1 MDGTQDLRLCCKLMH
16 DNKVGMYSLEEL
28 QLIVEE
34 KFTPSQTIWTVMLYL
49 KYLDKGP
56 SPFR

>member
-1 MDGTQDLRLCCKLMH
+1 MH